1 MEVVSCSNSCLAFHQ
16 TPSSAGRFLGTGLGA
31 RRTKL
36 ARPRKA
42 VVLCVGTG
50 RASNPSEPGKLHV
63 SHSFHVSDIDAALQ
77 GIAQNQTVGKVG
89 KVAIPG
95 LPEGPD
101 SSQISTGLWE
111 WKPKLTV
118 YYEKSGT
125 KNSKAPAVLFL
136 PGFGVGTFHFEKQL
150 KDLGHDYKVWTM
162 DFLGQGMSLPCEDP
176 APKNTG
182 EQDEESY
189 WGFGQDSQPWA
200 DELVYSIDL
209 WHNQVQH
216 FVEEVQFRNLCCA
229 INVPCANMS
238 SLFTKLCVLCTS
250 PSVITK
256 SAILLSSRTA

>member
-1 MEVVSCSNSCLAFHQ
+1 MEVVSCSHSYLAFHQ
-16 TPSSAGRFLGTGLGA
+16 TPSIAGRFLGTGLGPRHA
-31 RRTKL
+31 KL

-42 VVLCVGTG
+42 AVLCLGTG
-50 RASNPSEPGKLHV
+50 RASNPSESGKLHV
-63 SHSFHVSDIDAALQ
+63 THSFHVSDIDALQ
-77 GIAQNQTVGKVG
+77 GIPQKVG
-89 KVAIPG
+89 EVGRMVIPG

-150 KDLGHDYKVWTM
+150 KDLGRDYKVWTM

-176 APKNTG
+176 APKNIG
-182 EQDEESY
+182 EQDDESY

-200 DELVYSIDL
+200 DELVYSVDL
-209 WHNQVQH
+209 WHNQVQR
-216 FVEEVQFRNLCCA
+216 FVEEVPFRNLCWA

-238 SLFTKLCVLCTS
+238 SMFTKSFVFFALPKVLQ
-250 PSVITK
+250 
-256 SAILLSSRTA
+256 